1 MLRSNGIQCLRR
13 VAKTHSRERSDEPSA
28 LRLEDFPLRAKGRHI
43 VTVRGVVVATA
54 ADPSIGEE
62 IARRLN
68 NSHWSD
74 QEDQWAL

>member
-1 MLRSNGIQCLRR
+1 MNRR
-13 VAKTHSRERSDEPSA
+13 RLDWKTSPFGQKVAISSQS
-28 LRLEDFPLRAKGRHI
+28 G
-43 VTVRGVVVATA
+43 GVVVATV